1 MRPAPVD
8 SRRRPLC
15 HDSRVSQATR
25 SRPRSRQRLD
35 QLVVERG
42 LAETR
47 ARAQAL
53 ILAGKVRTG
62 TGDGAR
68 LDRKAG
74 DLVDAELAVSLVDI
88 DPYVSRGGHKLAA
101 ALDAFGIDPA
111 GLVCLDAGAST
122 GGFSD
127 VLLQRGA
134 ARVHAVDVGRGQLAD
149 RVARDPRVVVHDRLN
164 ARTLTADT
172 LGEPIELA
180 VIDVSFISLGL
191 VLGPVAS
198 TLRARPTAP
207 IVALVKPQFEVG
219 KGGTDH
225 GVVREPEAHRRVLD
239 TVTRAAAGLGL
250 GTRAVIASPIL
261 GPEGNRE
268 FLVHLQAGPGCAEL
282 SDRIDE
288 AVGVPRPTAGDG
300 GEP

>member
-1 MRPAPVD
+1 
-8 SRRRPLC
+8 
-15 HDSRVSQATR
+15 VSQATR
-25 SRPRSRQRLD
+25 SRPRARQRLD

-42 LAETR
+42 LADSR

-62 TGDGAR
+62 SGDGAR

-74 DLVDAELAVSLVDI
+74 DLVATDESISLVAP

-101 ALDAFGIDPA
+101 ALDAFGLDPA
-111 GLVCLDAGAST
+111 DLVCLDAGAST
-122 GGFSD
+122 GGFTD

-149 RVARDPRVVVHDRLN
+149 RVAREPRVVVHDRTN
-164 ARTLTADT
+164 VRTLTAEA
-172 LGEPIELA
+172 LGEPIDLA

-191 VLGPVAS
+191 VLGPIAS
-198 TLRARPTAP
+198 TLRAAAGGSP

-225 GVVREPEAHRRVLD
+225 GVVRDPEAHRAVVRRIVES
-239 TVTRAAAGLGL
+239 AAGLGL
-250 GTRAVIASPIL
+250 GTRAVIASPIH

-268 FLVHLQAGPGCAEL
+268 LLVHLQAGPGCAEIGE
-282 SDRIDE
+282 RIDE
-288 AVGVPRPTAGDG
+288 AVRPPADAGAPG
-300 GEP
+300 

>member
-1 MRPAPVD
+1 
-8 SRRRPLC
+8 
-15 HDSRVSQATR
+15 VSHAAVR
-25 SRPRSRQRLD
+25 RSRQRLD

-62 TGDGAR
+62 SGDGAR

-74 DLVDAELAVSLVDI
+74 DLVDADVAISLLEA
-88 DPYVSRGGHKLAA
+88 DPFVSRGGHKLVA
-101 ALDAFGIDPA
+101 ALDAFEIDPT

-122 GGFSD
+122 GGFTD

-149 RVARDPRVVVHDRLN
+149 RVARDPRVVIHDRTN
-164 ARTLTADT
+164 ARALTADT
-172 LGEPIELA
+172 LGEPIDLA
-180 VIDVSFISLGL
+180 VIDVSFISLAL
-191 VLGPVAS
+191 VLGPIAS
-198 TLRARPTAP
+198 TLRRQPTAP

-219 KGGTDH
+219 RGGTDH
-225 GVVREPEAHRRVLD
+225 GVVRDPAAHRAVLRRVVE
-239 TVTRAAAGLGL
+239 TATGLGL

-268 FLVHLQAGPGCAEL
+268 FLVHLQAGPRCAEI
-282 SDRIDE
+282 DERMDE
-288 AVGVPRPTAGDG
+288 AVGLDRNAPRSPAS
-300 GEP
+300 

>member
-1 MRPAPVD
+1 M
-8 SRRRPLC
+8 
-15 HDSRVSQATR
+15 SQAAIR
-25 SRPRSRQRLD
+25 RSRQRLD
-35 QLVVERG
+35 QVVVERG
-42 LAETR
+42 LADTR

-74 DLVDAELAVSLVDI
+74 DLVDADVAVSLVET

-191 VLGPVAS
+191 VLGPIGS
-198 TLRARPTAP
+198 TLRASPSAP

-219 KGGTDH
+219 RGGTDH
-225 GVVREPEAHRRVLD
+225 GVVRDPEAHRRVLD
-239 TVTRAAAGLGL
+239 AVTATAAGLGL

-268 FLVHLQAGPGCAEL
+268 FLVHLQAGPSCAEVG
-282 SDRIDE
+282 DRIDE
-288 AVGVPRPTAGDG
+288 AVGVPRPAAGD
-300 GEP
+300 ESAP

>member
-1 MRPAPVD
+1 
-8 SRRRPLC
+8 
-15 HDSRVSQATR
+15 VSHAAVR
-25 SRPRSRQRLD
+25 RSRQRLD

-62 TGDGAR
+62 SGDGAR

-74 DLVDAELAVSLVDI
+74 DLVDADVAISLLEA
-88 DPYVSRGGHKLAA
+88 DPFVSRGGHKLVA
-101 ALDAFGIDPA
+101 ALDAFEIDPT

-122 GGFSD
+122 GGFTD

-149 RVARDPRVVVHDRLN
+149 RVARDPRVVVHDRTN
-164 ARTLTADT
+164 ARALTADS
-172 LGEPIELA
+172 LGEPIDLA
-180 VIDVSFISLGL
+180 VIDVSFISLAL
-191 VLGPVAS
+191 VLGPIAS
-198 TLRARPTAP
+198 TLRRQPTAP

-225 GVVREPEAHRRVLD
+225 GVVRDPAAHRAVLRRVVE
-239 TVTRAAAGLGL
+239 TASGLGL

-268 FLVHLQAGPGCAEL
+268 FLVHLQAGPRCAEI
-282 SDRIDE
+282 DERIDE
-288 AVGVPRPTAGDG
+288 AVGLDG
-300 GEP
+300 MSSGSPAS

>member
-1 MRPAPVD
+1 VSHAVV
-8 SRRRPLC
+8 RR
-15 HDSRVSQATR
+15 R
-25 SRPRSRQRLD
+25 SRPQRLD

-42 LAETR
+42 LAESR

-62 TGDGAR
+62 AGDGAR

-74 DLVDAELAVSLVDI
+74 DLVEPDLPISLVAA

-101 ALDAFGIDPA
+101 ALDAFAIDPS

-122 GGFSD
+122 GGFTD

-149 RVARDPRVVVHDRLN
+149 RVARDPRVVVHDRTN
-164 ARTLTADT
+164 ARSLTPDT
-172 LGEPIELA
+172 LGEAIELA

-191 VLGPVAS
+191 VLGPIAS
-198 TLRARPTAP
+198 TLQPAPSAP

-225 GVVREPEAHRRVLD
+225 GVVRDPDAHRAVLRRIVD
-239 TVTRAAAGLGL
+239 AAARLGL

-268 FLVHLQAGPGCAEL
+268 FLVHLQAGPSCAEIAE
-282 SDRIDE
+282 RIDE
-288 AVGVPRPTAGDG
+288 AVDGRGDPAPG
-300 GEP
+300 SSAP

>member
-1 MRPAPVD
+1 M
-8 SRRRPLC
+8 
-15 HDSRVSQATR
+15 SQAAIR
-25 SRPRSRQRLD
+25 RSRQRLD
-35 QLVVERG
+35 QVVVERG
-42 LAETR
+42 LADTR

-74 DLVDAELAVSLVDI
+74 DLVDADVAVSLVET

-101 ALDAFGIDPA
+101 GLDAFGIDPA

-191 VLGPVAS
+191 VLGPIGS
-198 TLRARPTAP
+198 TLRASPSAP

-219 KGGTDH
+219 RGGTDH
-225 GVVREPEAHRRVLD
+225 GVVRDPEAHRRVLD
-239 TVTRAAAGLGL
+239 AVTATAAGLGL

-268 FLVHLQAGPGCAEL
+268 FLVHLQAGPSCAEVG
-282 SDRIDE
+282 DRIDE
-288 AVGVPRPTAGDG
+288 AVGVPRPAAGD
-300 GEP
+300 ESAP

>member
-1 MRPAPVD
+1 VN
-8 SRRRPLC
+8 
-15 HDSRVSQATR
+15 QAAR

-35 QLVVERG
+35 QTVVERG

-74 DLVDAELAVSLVDI
+74 DLVDAELAVSLVES

-191 VLGPVAS
+191 VLGPIAS

-225 GVVREPEAHRRVLD
+225 GVVRDPEAHRRVLD
-239 TVTRAAAGLGL
+239 AVTSAAAGLGL
-250 GTRAVIASPIL
+250 GTRAVIASRIL

-268 FLVHLQAGPGCAEL
+268 FLVHLQAGPSCAEL
-282 SDRIDE
+282 ADRIDE
-288 AVGVPRPTAGDG
+288 AVGVPRPAAGDG
-300 GEP
+300 EQP

>member
-1 MRPAPVD
+1 
-8 SRRRPLC
+8 
-15 HDSRVSQATR
+15 VSNATAR
-25 SRPRSRQRLD
+25 RSRQRLD

-62 TGDGAR
+62 SGDAAR
-68 LDRKAG
+68 FDRKAG
-74 DLVDAELAVSLVDI
+74 DLVDAEIAIELTAA
-88 DPYVSRGGHKLAA
+88 DPFVSRGGHKLSA

-122 GGFSD
+122 GGFTD

-149 RVARDPRVVVHDRLN
+149 RVARDPRVVVHDRTN

-172 LGEPIELA
+172 LGEPIALA

-191 VLGPVAS
+191 VLGPIAS
-198 TLRARPTAP
+198 TLRPRPSAP

-225 GVVREPEAHRRVLD
+225 GVVRDPEAHRTVLRRV
-239 TVTRAAAGLGL
+239 TETAAGLGL

-268 FLVHLQAGPGCAEL
+268 FLAHLQAGPGCAEI
-282 SDRIDE
+282 DERIDE
-288 AVGVPRPTAGDG
+288 AVGIAPAATAEPIASPSGDAS
-300 GEP
+300 